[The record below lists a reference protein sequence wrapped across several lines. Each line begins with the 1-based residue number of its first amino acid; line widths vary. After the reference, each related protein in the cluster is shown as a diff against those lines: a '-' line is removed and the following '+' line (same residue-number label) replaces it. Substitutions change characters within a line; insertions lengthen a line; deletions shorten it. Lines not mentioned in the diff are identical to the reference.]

1 MKKKKEKKEQ
11 FANSSRI
18 TTKKKSMIP
27 KTILNN
33 IRTSGGIT
41 IPDLKLYQ
49 REIIIKTGW
58 YWYSERQVDQ
68 WNEIEDPEMSLYIYG
83 HLIFDN
89 GAKTIQWKK
98 KKAFSTNGAG
108 LNGSQHVEECKWT
121 FFF

>member
-98 KKAFSTNGAG
+98 R
-108 LNGSQHVEECKWT
+108 QHFQQLVLV
-121 FFF
+121 